1 MTKARDLANAS
12 TALSAVSATELAFVD
27 GVTSAIQTQMDA
39 KASLTGTETLTNK
52 TLTNPVIA
60 SVINNTI
67 TTTKGDLISATAAS
81 TPTRLGV
88 GANNTVLT
96 ADSAEATGLKWAT
109 PSSGGMTVIAS
120 GSLSSAPVTISS
132 IPQTYVDLQL
142 VISNATWN
150 TASAQFSF
158 RYNGSSTANRY
169 KTYLNGAYGTSASA
183 QSTYEWSEVSDL
195 NRVYLNSELLRTNG
209 LNNQTITFK
218 NYTVAKYPVIEWAGS
233 FENNNSYV
241 SFASGIFTTD
251 SAAAITS
258 ISMLM
263 TSSLTFTGGTYTL
276 YGVK

>member
-109 PSSGGMTVIAS
+109 PSSGSMTSIAN
-120 GSLSSAPVTISS
+120 GSLSGTTVTLSS
-132 IPQTYVDLQL
+132 ISADYVDLYL
-142 VISNATWN
+142 VLDNVSVSNNAAKLTVKIDAATSNYFYQGTNCQSGTTYTDAGGSNIAWSLDQ
-150 TASAQFSF
+150 TMSA
-158 RYNGSSTANRY
+158 SSTGNSFYLYVRNY
-169 KTYLNGAYGTSASA
+169 TKTTTNKNFNFQGIFNNSVNGNIGIFGAGGLASESSVESLEFTLN
-183 QSTYEWSEVSDL
+183 STY
-195 NRVYLNSELLRTNG
+195 
-209 LNNQTITFK
+209 TFD
-218 NYTVAKYPVIEWAGS
+218 A
-233 FENNNSYV
+233 
-241 SFASGIFTTD
+241 
-251 SAAAITS
+251 
-258 ISMLM
+258 
-263 TSSLTFTGGTYTL
+263 GTYRL